1 MTSDQLDLARQ
12 LAARPE
18 WRWRPGMCD
27 HERPVYGTRVVM
39 EVGAD
44 GRIVRWVDDIGD
56 YAEGDGWNAEEIAEE
71 WADAA
76 PLLTDDATAGCL
88 LAMVPGLRTVVRRD
102 DPLGWAVR
110 YADPQDGA
118 ECWVSTTLWC
128 PTLGEA
134 CARALLAAWG
144 AR

>member
-1 MTSDQLDLARQ
+1 MTPDLLDLARK

-18 WRWRPGMCD
+18 WRWRPGM
-27 HERPVYGTRVVM
+27 RLRSRGGNYWRRVVAADSVHAVLAW
-39 EVGAD
+39 EQHLGDEADCTIKHKLIDLRGAE
-44 GRIVRWVDDIGD
+44 IDI
-56 YAEGDGWNAEEIAEE
+56 
-71 WADAA
+71 
-76 PLLTDDATAGCL
+76 TDPATAGCL